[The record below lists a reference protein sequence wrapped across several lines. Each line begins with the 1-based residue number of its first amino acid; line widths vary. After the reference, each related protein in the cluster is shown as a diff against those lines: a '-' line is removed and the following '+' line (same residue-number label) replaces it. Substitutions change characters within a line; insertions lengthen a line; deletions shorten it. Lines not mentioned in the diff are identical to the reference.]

1 MTSSIWNL
9 CVQKLESELSDQLL
23 NTWIRPLQAE
33 QKEQV
38 LYLYAPNRFVLDWV
52 TDHYLE
58 RINQLVTAYGLES
71 NTTMVSLQVGS
82 RVNVTAPH
90 GSKPNSSESQST
102 DREYSHNLNPV
113 SYTHLTLP
121 TTLNV

>member
-33 QKEQV
+33 EKEQV

-52 TDHYLE
+52 KDHYLE
-58 RINQLVTAYGLES
+58 RINQLVTASALLCIIATRVS
-71 NTTMVSLQVGS
+71 NSGGS
-82 RVNVTAPH
+82 IA
-90 GSKPNSSESQST
+90 
-102 DREYSHNLNPV
+102 
-113 SYTHLTLP
+113 
-121 TTLNV
+121 